1 MDNDDNKFD
10 DNNILIPL
18 DPISGKK
25 DRDSMSSSF
34 GPQQRHESGRFSVLL
49 MPTSSARE
57 QEAQISEKEEK
68 ENDRATRNAF
78 DALKNKKGEKEK
90 AEEKKTS
97 PQAPK
102 KKIEPGKKKEPGK
115 DAEKRSAFGQSKNKD
130 GGNPVDNYRAAY
142 AKRQRE
148 LEDAKHERNL
158 TPEQKLKKIYE
169 QKKIEREETNNRVRA
184 KDLMDQ
190 KIWWRMQLGMG
201 FYDDNYIYGI
211 ISSLDQE
218 LGAIDVRFW
227 P

>member
-1 MDNDDNKFD
+1 MDDDDKFD

-18 DPISGKK
+18 DPL
-25 DRDSMSSSF
+25 
-34 GPQQRHESGRFSVLL
+34 SGRKGIGSGSSDYSPAPRRETGKFSVLM

-57 QEAQISEKEEK
+57 QETKLAEKEEK
-68 ENDRATRNAF
+68 ENDQATRNAF
-78 DALKNKKGEKEK
+78 GSLKKKKDENDKGADKK
-90 AEEKKTS
+90 AE
-97 PQAPK
+97 PQDSK

-115 DAEKRSAFGQSKNKD
+115 DAEKRSAFGQSKGKD
-130 GGNPVDNYRAAY
+130 AGNPVDGYRAAY

-190 KIWWRMQLGMG
+190 KIWWQQQLGTG

-211 ISSLDQE
+211 IAGLDQE